1 MPYMCILKC
10 ADESFYVGSTR
21 HLEQRLEQHAAGAVR
36 SYTSTR
42 LPVTLVYAEEFDHIH
57 DAFAREKQV
66 QGWNRA
72 KRMAL
77 IDGRITDLPDLSGRA
92 KA

>member
-1 MPYMCILKC
+1 M
-10 ADESFYVGSTR
+10 
-21 HLEQRLEQHAAGAVR
+21 
-36 SYTSTR
+36 
-42 LPVTLVYAEEFDHIH
+42 TLVYAEEFDHIH

-77 IDGRITDLPDLSGRA
+77 IDGRITDLPGLSARA
-92 KA
+92 EA